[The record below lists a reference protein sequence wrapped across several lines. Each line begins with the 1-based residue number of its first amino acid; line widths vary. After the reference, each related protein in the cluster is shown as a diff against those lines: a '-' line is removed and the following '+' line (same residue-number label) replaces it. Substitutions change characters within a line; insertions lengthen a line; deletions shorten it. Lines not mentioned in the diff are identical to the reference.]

1 MAKLLE
7 SLYEQTERRKET
19 QSVEDFLFQFVNK
32 SREGMEESFLKA
44 VYDTRLKGFQEGM
57 SAALNLLN
65 LFSEIGWKE

>member
-7 SLYEQTERRKET
+7 SLYEQTERCKET
-19 QSVEDFLFQFVNK
+19 QSVTDFLLQFVNK
-32 SREGMEESFLKA
+32 SHEGMEESFLKA

-57 SAALNLLN
+57 NAALK